1 MEKALSRFEIVD
13 IADVTFV
20 SDRGANFLK
29 ALKRFQAYS
38 CAAHRLNNIV
48 KKCFF
53 VQDKIKSQENIM
65 ENVFATDNT
74 ELEEDMEDFIDVT
87 SLADIPRKARHVLQN
102 IIECKKLVT
111 YVKHV
116 VSIYMRT

>member
-1 MEKALSRFEIVD
+1 LNRFEIVD
-13 IADVTFV
+13 LSDITFV

-53 VQDKIKSQENIM
+53 VDEKNKNQEDDMAI
-65 ENVFATDNT
+65 VACDDTDF
-74 ELEEDMEDFIDVT
+74 EEEDIEALIDIT
-87 SLADIPRKARHVLQN
+87 A
-102 IIECKKLVT
+102 
-111 YVKHV
+111 
-116 VSIYMRT
+116 